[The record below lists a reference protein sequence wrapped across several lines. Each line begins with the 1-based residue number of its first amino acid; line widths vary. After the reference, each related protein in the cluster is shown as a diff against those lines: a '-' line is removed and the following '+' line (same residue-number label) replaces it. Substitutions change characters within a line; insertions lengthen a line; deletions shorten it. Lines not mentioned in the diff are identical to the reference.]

1 MFKRTLYP
9 ILTATFIIAV
19 ASCQSDKEADDASTA
34 TDGTEQTSGDIA
46 APAPIESDNPF
57 GGDQQQPLQIQPL
70 DDATAAT
77 GRSGSSQAGMNPE
90 HGQPG
95 HRCDIPVGAPLDSP
109 PQAQDAGGPQVTPI
123 ELSPD
128 GSVPQT
134 APAQPGGA
142 RSIMDANGGAQQQ
155 LAPAQAPGGGGA
167 TAGVNPPHGEP
178 GHDCSIPVGAPLKN

>member
-1 MFKRTLYP
+1 MFRRTLYP

-19 ASCQSDKEADDASTA
+19 ASCQSDKESDEAANSSEA
-34 TDGTEQTSGDIA
+34 TEQPAGEMT
-46 APAPIESDNPF
+46 APAPIESENPF
-57 GGDQQQPLQIQPL
+57 GSDQQPLQIQPL

-142 RSIMDANGGAQQQ
+142 RSIMDANGGAQQ
-155 LAPAQAPGGGGA
+155 LAPAQAPGGGA

-178 GHDCSIPVGAPLKN
+178 GHYCSIPVGAPLKN